1 MVILRLFDID
11 LRNFCFVNIAIFG
24 SAFNPPSLGHKSVLE
39 RLKHYDLVLLV
50 PSIAH
55 AWGKD
60 MLEYSARC
68 EMVEAFIRDAKL
80 ENLQI
85 SNVEAEILQSNVEEQ
100 GQSVTTYA
108 VMTALQERYPQS
120 QLTFVLG
127 PDNFLNFGKFYKA
140 DEITTKWSILACP
153 ETLPVRSTQ
162 IRQRL
167 ANHQSI
173 DDLTTPSVEIY
184 IQEHKL
190 YS

>member
-1 MVILRLFDID
+1 M
-11 LRNFCFVNIAIFG
+11 NIAIFG

-55 AWGKD
+55 TWGKD

>member
-1 MVILRLFDID
+1 MVIFHLFHID

-60 MLEYSARC
+60 MLEYSTRS
-68 EMVEAFIRDAKL
+68 EMVNAFIRDVKL
-80 ENLQI
+80 DNLQI
-85 SNVEAEILQSNVEEQ
+85 SNVEAVILQSNEE

-108 VMTALQERYPQS
+108 VMAALQELYPQS
-120 QLTFVLG
+120 QLTFVVG
-127 PDNFLNFGKFYKA
+127 PDNFLNFSKFYKA
-140 DEITTKWSILACP
+140 EEITKKWSILACP

-162 IRQRL
+162 IRLRL

-173 DDLTTPSVEIY
+173 DDLTTPSVEAHIK
-184 IQEHKL
+184 QHQL
-190 YS
+190 YR

>member
-1 MVILRLFDID
+1 M
-11 LRNFCFVNIAIFG
+11 NIAIFG
-24 SAFNPPSLGHKSVLE
+24 SAFNPPSRGHQSVLE

-60 MLEYSARC
+60 MLGYSTRC
-68 EMVEAFIRDAKL
+68 EMVEAFIQDVKL
-80 ENLQI
+80 DNLQI
-85 SNVEAEILQSNVEEQ
+85 SNIEAEILQSNGEEQ

-108 VMTALQERYPQS
+108 VMTALQEHYPQS

-140 DEITTKWSILACP
+140 DEITSKWSILACP

-173 DDLTTPSVEIY
+173 RDLTTPSVEEY
-184 IQEHKL
+184 VQEHKL